1 MAQQLI
7 VRGRARWGCRSA
19 RAVSANFSDRSIWI
33 PLREHVKPGEEVPGR
48 RWRHLESGDPSPSMG
63 NYLRVMSALGISAG
77 LALLA
82 SDTLQVSGTQESPRK
97 RAASAVSVM
106 VKADGSHS
114 AQDLQCLMLHQET
127 VKLMRS
133 DPKLVDQ
140 ALATLDQWRSSGN
153 SHSQFLWDE
162 WSVIL
167 HRRDWRRALSTS
179 RRGRELRQASP
190 LPSVLPA
197 SKRAAVLEQVNAL
210 KKGVLLGDRKS
221 VV

>member
-1 MAQQLI
+1 
-7 VRGRARWGCRSA
+7 
-19 RAVSANFSDRSIWI
+19 
-33 PLREHVKPGEEVPGR
+33 
-48 RWRHLESGDPSPSMG
+48 MG

-210 KKGVLLGDRKS
+210 KKGVLLGSKPRGAAAPEAAR
-221 VV
+221 